1 MQLSTGVFII
11 IVGEG
16 EGGET
21 AMDHHPI
28 QRVVNT
34 SSHLLLVSLQKPE
47 ADGPLSRGRYMYII
61 ISGFIICW
69 LTDIMDYYGPN
80 NLSLSCLYNR
90 IISVCRIGHRWL
102 AYYLVCGLLP
112 KTLTLFMT
120 KICDF
125 SYPIYDLTTQLP

>member
-34 SSHLLLVSLQKPE
+34 SSHFMLQKPE

-61 ISGFIICW
+61 ISSFINICW

-90 IISVCRIGHRWL
+90 IISVCRIGHRCL
-102 AYYLVCGLLP
+102 AYYPGGGGVTP
-112 KTLTLFMT
+112 R
-120 KICDF
+120 KIG
-125 SYPIYDLTTQLP
+125 